1 MNIECKLMYQEVMY
15 QDTYA
20 VYIYNIF
27 QRGKEEKS
35 KVPICNSD
43 TFFNGG
49 KNKLVIFVIGI
60 LYADIISIGM

>member
-20 VYIYNIF
+20 VYIYIYNIF

-43 TFFNGG
+43 TFFLMEVKIN
-49 KNKLVIFVIGI
+49 L
-60 LYADIISIGM
+60 